1 MANQELLER
10 IGALVAEKNKA
21 ITAIT
26 IAQQIKEVEAEIKMR
41 EYVYGNKVIAGTM
54 SSQQKDFKIN
64 TMKAVLSTLKG
75 LQCQ

>member
-1 MANQELLER
+1 MANQELLDR
-10 IGALVAEKNKA
+10 IGALVEEKNKA

-26 IAQQIKEVEAEIKMR
+26 ITQQIKEVEAEIKMR
-41 EYVYGNKVIAGTM
+41 EYVYANKVIAGTM
-54 SSQQKDFKIN
+54 SAKQKDFKIN